1 MIFWHFRF
9 SSLTQHILMT
19 EGFLN
24 SNWFADHLSRQMQQ
38 KMNGK
43 MKQISFSKCLLDLG
57 PDSFPWELVELIIH
71 LISYSEILE
80 SCAPCLACAQISW
93 LYAVCVECYCVN
105 WIKCL
110 CSRYL
115 KAGRWG
121 RGGIYLHL
129 PPSPYRQAFFVE
141 INLHSFHWESAV
153 EKWNKVSDV
162 K

>member
-1 MIFWHFRF
+1 MNIFMIFWHLRF

-24 SNWFADHLSRQMQQ
+24 SNWFADHLPRQMQQ
-38 KMNGK
+38 KKNGK
-43 MKQISFSKCLLDLG
+43 IRKISFSKYLSDLG
-57 PDSFPWELVELIIH
+57 LHSFPLELVECIIH

-80 SCAPCLACAQISW
+80 SCALCLACAQISW
-93 LYAVCVECYCVN
+93 LYTVCVECYCVN

-121 RGGIYLHL
+121 EVGQGGTSTSTSLAITG
-129 PPSPYRQAFFVE
+129 R
-141 INLHSFHWESAV
+141 HSLLR
-153 EKWNKVSDV
+153 
-162 K
+162 